1 MLWTRAWG
9 SDPCRIP
16 THLVAGAGQF
26 PADGDLTAAA
36 ALLAS
41 APDGLQLQWLYEHT
55 VDVEG
60 SLAYLLTALG
70 VPPEMVAAAE

>member
-1 MLWTRAWG
+1 MP
-9 SDPCRIP
+9 DPYSPHCRR
-16 THLVAGAGQF
+16 GGQF
-26 PADGDLTAAA
+26 PADGDPAAAA

-41 APDGLQLQWLYEHT
+41 APEGLQLQWLYEHT